1 MMGSLIRRRLP
12 LHTVSVSGTLKI
24 FNTIEEFKDT
34 STKKRLFDDLVAQVR
49 RLASLVSRLNT
60 C

>member
-1 MMGSLIRRRLP
+1 MP

-49 RLASLVSRLNT
+49 RLASLASRLNT